1 MEPRDA
7 GKWRREIHDWGPAN
21 WTGESDGADSAS
33 TSRQSPRPLVV
44 GATLGLDGAHADP
57 ARTKRAGDRMVPA
70 LGQVIAADNLQAAYW
85 AVWRNGGAPGVDGQT
100 DGPTDGLRRMGC
112 LVWNTAHVPMVSLV
126 EKPLTGE
133 PDAGNPPVRF
143 GGRGGANPA
152 IPTPMNNVG
161 ITPRLR
167 NLFLHEPQGHWPH
180 PCPSPQD
187 LRARCGLNDQ

>member
-1 MEPRDA
+1 MQESGGAKSMTGDQPTGPARVTEPTPPQQA
-7 GKWRREIHDWGPAN
+7 GKAQDPWWWVQPSVWTERMLTRLEQSEPATV
-21 WTGESDGADSAS
+21 WFRLWD
-33 TSRQSPRPLVV
+33 
-44 GATLGLDGAHADP
+44 
-57 ARTKRAGDRMVPA
+57 K
-70 LGQVIAADNLQAAYW
+70 VIAADNLQAAYW